1 MKACFINCYKL
12 LDVKQESFKTFQLNE
27 EAEQIVQ
34 HGSHEAVLFG
44 KIPES
49 GILQSELMGSFENA
63 KLGFAKAMANGWINV
78 DKTNPGGP
86 KVTKKASI
94 LFIFTF
100 IYLFLFSS
108 ILRLKLL
115 KMK

>member
-1 MKACFINCYKL
+1 L
-12 LDVKQESFKTFQLNE
+12 LDVKQDSFKTFQLNE

-49 GILQSELMGSFENA
+49 GILQAELMGSFENA

-78 DKTNPGGP
+78 DKSNPGGP
-86 KVTKKASI
+86 KVTKKAS
-94 LFIFTF
+94 
-100 IYLFLFSS
+100 FLFNQTSFS
-108 ILRLKLL
+108 TYLL
-115 KMK
+115 S